1 MSNTRSTG
9 ALLQRMGWTDG
20 TGLGA
25 RPDPRSIRV
34 LDGRPRRCTRMS
46 KAEARELRQ
55 PSTTLRHAKEV
66 SGVAQHHT
74 PWRSEGM
81 LLNNNRSNGHSRL
94 TKKEEL
100 RELRAGECCTS
111 IAFVASRDTLTYLYG
126 QQHVFDWAGR
136 QLVRMD
142 RCTENAPLVICAWM
156 WRARELGISCIFSD
170 YDGTNASTCT
180 KIKLLEKN
188 TVRKQGAHQDQIDG
202 AKRHMQ
208 PQCHH
213 RGRQRN
219 HDSEGQHGGAI
230 VTYRS
235 IAPRDVDDWYNPNEA
250 AWQSVLQKA

>member
-1 MSNTRSTG
+1 MSKRRTPDRQGHTLIHEPT
-9 ALLQRMGWTDG
+9 ACLTADQDAARACRKRK
-20 TGLGA
+20 LGNCVSQV
-25 RPDPRSIRV
+25 PRS
-34 LDGRPRRCTRMS
+34 DMP
-46 KAEARELRQ
+46 
-55 PSTTLRHAKEV
+55 KEV
-66 SGVAQHHT
+66 PGVAQHHT
-74 PWRSEGM
+74 PCRSEGM

-136 QLVRMD
+136 QGVRMG
-142 RCTENAPLVICAWM
+142 RCTENAPLVIGAGM

-202 AKRHMQ
+202 AIRHMQ

-213 RGRQRN
+213 RGRQQN
-219 HDSEGQHGGAI
+219 HDSEKQHGGAI

-235 IAPRDVDDWYNPNEA
+235 IAPRDV
-250 AWQSVLQKA
+250 K